1 MVEIKN
7 VKGHY
12 EVWLMGRFWCSCDN
26 MDEVREELEKI
37 GK

>member
-12 EVWLMGRFWCSCDN
+12 EVWICGKFYCSCDN
-26 MDEVREELEKI
+26 MDEVREELEK
-37 GK
+37 

>member
-12 EVWLMGRFWCSCDN
+12 EIWICGKFYCSCDN
-26 MDEVREELEKI
+26 MVEVREEIKGI
-37 GK
+37 K